1 VADISI
7 GADVMAADDKLGEV
21 TRAIVDAHS
30 GKVTD
35 IVVKHGVLLTH
46 ERIVPLG
53 HVTRAADGKVYLDL
67 DEKGLEAMNGF
78 AREIKGPNPDYVGP
92 PSEDLQGTYR
102 GNEAFEEMA
111 AAGSAGGYGLTG
123 KPMGYPGGEQLT
135 PDFAQ
140 RPAVSKGTAVIGSD
154 GEQIGDLGEFS
165 FTADDGRPTRIALQR
180 GLLFKHDVDLPLEW
194 LREIGDDGILLNVP
208 KDQVEE
214 WASRAEERSR

>member
-1 VADISI
+1 MLSYGPASRPAGPPARAASSPVSCHGPKEWKTRCKVADISI

-53 HVTRAADGKVYLDL
+53 HVIRAADGKVYLDL

-111 AAGSAGGYGLTG
+111 AAGSA
-123 KPMGYPGGEQLT
+123 
-135 PDFAQ
+135 
-140 RPAVSKGTAVIGSD
+140 
-154 GEQIGDLGEFS
+154 
-165 FTADDGRPTRIALQR
+165 
-180 GLLFKHDVDLPLEW
+180 
-194 LREIGDDGILLNVP
+194 
-208 KDQVEE
+208 
-214 WASRAEERSR
+214 